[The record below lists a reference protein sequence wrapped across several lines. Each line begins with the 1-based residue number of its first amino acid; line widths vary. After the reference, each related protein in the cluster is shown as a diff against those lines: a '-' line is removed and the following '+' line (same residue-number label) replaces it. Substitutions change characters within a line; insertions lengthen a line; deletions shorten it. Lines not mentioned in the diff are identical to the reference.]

1 MDVALG
7 GVVDEAVADD
17 LASGGGGFL
26 GRIAVRGAIGIDV
39 FGIGRGVHVRVL
51 VVLVVVVVRGG
62 THLGPAGSL
71 ELAGLLGGLLVPG
84 RWIGVVDGH
93 GVIAGF
99 RIDVHGLGY
108 RRVVDIDLG
117 TVGISDVRL
126 RWALRRARGRERAGD
141 LLVGRDARGGGAA
154 LRGRARV
161 RRGVRTHR
169 ARCMPRSERVRR
181 RDLGAPVPCGGSRFT
196 GSETAFLNI
205 HF

>member
-1 MDVALG
+1 M
-7 GVVDEAVADD
+7 DEAVADD

-39 FGIGRGVHVRVL
+39 FGIGRGVHVRVVL
-51 VVLVVVVVRGG
+51 VVLVVVRGG
-62 THLGPAGSL
+62 AHLGPAGSL
-71 ELAGLLGGLLVPG
+71 ELAGLLGGLLGGG

-117 TVGISDVRL
+117 TVGIGDVRL
-126 RWALRRARGRERAGD
+126 GWALRRARGRERAGD

-154 LRGRARV
+154 LRGRARP

-169 ARCMPRSERVRR
+169 A
-181 RDLGAPVPCGGSRFT
+181 
-196 GSETAFLNI
+196 
-205 HF
+205 